1 MLIAAQQ
8 NRTKQVNL
16 LSQCEAPPMPSK
28 LDLVL
33 IAVSIAAAIG
43 LIERSHSIVIDPPDL
58 VALAT
63 QATACSDEAS
73 VRYGISRMLFLD
85 DGFVSGMPPRRA
97 VSEAT
102 NCAGN

>member
-1 MLIAAQQ
+1 
-8 NRTKQVNL
+8 
-16 LSQCEAPPMPSK
+16 MPSK

-33 IAVSIAAAIG
+33 ITVSIAAAIG

-85 DGFVSGMPPRRA
+85 DGFVSGLPPRRA

>member
-1 MLIAAQQ
+1 
-8 NRTKQVNL
+8 
-16 LSQCEAPPMPSK
+16 MPSK

-33 IAVSIAAAIG
+33 ITVSIAAAIG

-73 VRYGISRMLFLD
+73 VRYGISRMVTPEHHSAAFSTAWASSAPRWSCFSVMRAAL
-85 DGFVSGMPPRRA
+85 PRRPRR
-97 VSEAT
+97 
-102 NCAGN
+102 